1 MAACYI
7 DGLPESPID
16 EVHFEDSSFT
26 FDPDAKPGKPIMK
39 NFAQEECRLGLYL
52 DNVRRITMENVL
64 GEGAAG
70 ENVVANHY
78 ESLSIR

>member
-1 MAACYI
+1 MAAYYI

-26 FDPDAKPGKPIMK
+26 FAPDAKPGKPIMK

-64 GEGAAG
+64 VEGAEG

-78 ESLSIR
+78 EFLSIR